1 MAYDIH
7 IVFDCNDVDKVSR
20 FWLTALEGY
29 NYPGSPLDQ
38 TPGSPPEGFAS
49 WEAWADA
56 NGVPTDQRYAVRT
69 IVDTQGNRP
78 DIFFIA
84 VPEGKVVKNR
94 LHLDIKRPR
103 GCRPIRYARGRT
115 PKRSVWS
122 PPARELSR
130 VPTESSSCR
139 TSKETSSASREV
151 ALQLDHDRQTQV
163 GHAS

>member
-94 LHLDIKRPR
+94 LHLDIKASKGLPADQVR
-103 GCRPIRYARGRT
+103 ARQDAEAERLVAAG
-115 PKRSVWS
+115 
-122 PPARELSR
+122 ARIVTRANGIIVMQDVEGNEFCI
-130 VPTESSSCR
+130 T
-139 TSKETSSASREV
+139 
-151 ALQLDHDRQTQV
+151 
-163 GHAS
+163 